1 MISQQSKNSAHAGF
15 TRVLKVF
22 EQRLGTMRA
31 LADELR
37 QSSDAVVNL
46 DLLRLERVS
55 ERQRQLC
62 EEMRALNRELAEAE
76 AREASPASSTPELEE
91 FHARAAELKREM
103 CSLQEEIARLT
114 RVQQALLRRA
124 QRSAQV
130 MANVLAFC
138 FPLFAPIEG
147 NTWPGARK

>member
-1 MISQQSKNSAHAGF
+1 MISQPNKNPAHAGV
-15 TRVLKVF
+15 TRVLEVF
-22 EQRLGTMRA
+22 EQRLATMHA

-76 AREASPASSTPELEE
+76 ARETSPAGRTADPEE
-91 FHARAAELKREM
+91 FHARMAELKREL

-114 RVQQALLRRA
+114 RVQQGLLRRA